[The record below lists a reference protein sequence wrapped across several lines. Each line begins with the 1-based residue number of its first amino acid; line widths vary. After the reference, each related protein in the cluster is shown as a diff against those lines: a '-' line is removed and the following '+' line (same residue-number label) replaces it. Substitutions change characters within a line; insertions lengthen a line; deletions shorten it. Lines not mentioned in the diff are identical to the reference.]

1 MTYEHGRG
9 QVQHVDRT
17 ASPDFVDTIG
27 RGDQLAAE
35 RVVGPAVGVCWHDI
49 GMGTK
54 AQIRGVGVGALVP
67 GNERDAAGFG
77 LEQLE
82 VDAEALEFVAQQF
95 GAADF
100 VT

>member
-1 MTYEHGRG
+1 
-9 QVQHVDRT
+9 
-17 ASPDFVDTIG
+17 
-27 RGDQLAAE
+27 
-35 RVVGPAVGVCWHDI
+35 
-49 GMGTK
+49 MGTQ
-54 AQIRGVGVGALVP
+54 AQIGGVGVGALVA